1 MEMSVQLHAST
12 ALAPRSENAVLVVQ
26 ETWRAPRPL
35 MDILENINVFCSFR
49 KSNHDYRVVQPAA
62 FYLHQLHF
70 FVSVYV
76 FVVYVV
82 ALSVAETI

>member
-1 MEMSVQLHAST
+1 MEMSDQLHALA
-12 ALAPRSENAVLVVQ
+12 ALPPRSENAVPVVQ
-26 ETWRAPRPL
+26 EAWRAPRPM

-62 FYLHQLHF
+62 FYLHQLHLS
-70 FVSVYV
+70 VSVYV

-82 ALSVAETI
+82 ALSVAETV